1 MLSEKMLAAL
11 NDQLNAE
18 YYSSYLYLAMS
29 AHCEAE
35 GFLGMAHWLRKQSEE
50 ELGHAMKFYRYILD
64 REGRVVLKAV
74 DAPPSKWAS
83 PLALFENVLEH
94 EKKVTARIWKLVEL
108 SGEEKDP
115 ATRVFLHWFVEE
127 QVEEE
132 AQASVIVQRLKMVGD
147 SVNGLL
153 LIDRELGTRS

>member
-1 MLSEKMLAAL
+1 MLSEKLVAAL

-35 GFLGMAHWLRKQSEE
+35 GFPGMGHWLRKQSEE
-50 ELGHAMKFYRYILD
+50 ELGHAMKFYRFILD
-64 REGRVVLKAV
+64 RGARVELKSV
-74 DAPPSKWAS
+74 EAPPNRWQS

-94 EKKVTARIWKLVEL
+94 ERKVTQRIWNLIDL
-108 SGEEKDP
+108 SGAEKDP
-115 ATRVFLHWFVEE
+115 ATRVFLHWFVDE

-132 AQASVIVQRLKMVGD
+132 AQAALIVQRLRLVGD
-147 SVNGLL
+147 SINGLFI
-153 LIDRELGTRS
+153 IDRELSTR